1 MTKSASEI
9 SASAPAAVLAMP
21 LPRERQTLSQP
32 RPTGRPTTYTMVKG
46 GEICRRL
53 ARGENLAEISREPGQ
68 PSYDIIFDWR
78 RKYPEFAAAYDLA
91 REAQADFRHDEI
103 ISIADDQSLTPDER
117 RVMIDARKWAAS
129 RQNPRKYGDR
139 QEVTARLTL
148 EQLVL
153 GSMRH
158 DDDEQRLLDD
168 QRLDR

>member
-1 MTKSASEI
+1 MTKSAPET
-9 SASAPAAVLAMP
+9 SASARAAVLPMP

-32 RPTGRPTTYTMVKG
+32 RSVGRPTTFSIEKG
-46 GEICRRL
+46 AEICRRL
-53 ARGENLAEISREPGQ
+53 ARGENLAEICREPGQ

-78 RKYPEFAAAYDLA
+78 RKYPEFAAAYELA
-91 REAQADFRHDEI
+91 REGQADFRHDEI

-139 QEVTARLTL
+139 QEVTARLSL
-148 EQLVL
+148 EELVI

-158 DDDEQRLLDD
+158 DDR
-168 QRLDR
+168 